1 MQSLRLLVFLH
12 SFHGVELVVHA
23 LRVEHRHLDGHH
35 FARHLAYSLV
45 ERLPYGRVVVVADQP
60 DSTMQTVERQW
71 RKLKSRV
78 APERGVAHHMAE
90 DRELPIPHNVTFS
103 AKLPEDFLLTADIT
117 FATANDLLLKAPE
130 CRTMYITY
138 GFSKEKL
145 HLITSWMPRG
155 GVVIIYE

>member
-1 MQSLRLLVFLH
+1 M
-12 SFHGVELVVHA
+12 HA
-23 LRVEHRHLDGHH
+23 LHVEHCHLDGHH

-60 DSTMQTVERQW
+60 DSAIYAVERQW
-71 RKLKSRV
+71 RKLKCGT
-78 APERGVAHHMAE
+78 APECGA
-90 DRELPIPHNVTFS
+90 DRRIAKDRRLPISHNVTFS
-103 AKLPEDFLLTADIT
+103 AKLSEDFLLTADVT
-117 FATANDLLLKAPE
+117 FATASDLLLKAPE

-138 GFSKEKL
+138 DFSKEKL

>member
-1 MQSLRLLVFLH
+1 MYALH
-12 SFHGVELVVHA
+12 VEYC
-23 LRVEHRHLDGHH
+23 HLDGHH
-35 FARHLAYSLV
+35 FARYLAYSLV
-45 ERLPYGRVVVVADQP
+45 ERLPYGRAVVVADQP
-60 DSTMQTVERQW
+60 DSAMHAVERQV
-71 RKLKSRV
+71 RELKIR
-78 APERGVAHHMAE
+78 APEFGVAHHMAE
-90 DRELPIPHNVTFS
+90 DRELSMPHSVTFS
-103 AKLPEDFLLTADIT
+103 AKLPEDFLLTADVT